1 MRYIGID
8 EVGAGALAGPVML
21 CGFVADETFEGA
33 GDSKSYTREQ
43 RESLYPRLISAPDTD
58 FLLLYAE
65 PEAIDRL
72 GIWNA
77 WGLVVKDVVEHLRRL
92 HGYLPARLDGTRMP
106 PVDGVTLVKGGDASD
121 RVIGAASVVAKVSRD
136 RIMHEAAKVYPGY
149 GFDSHVGYGTS
160 QHRHAIQSLGLC
172 PIHRRSFCRNYV
184 NCPMG

>member
-21 CGFVADETFEGA
+21 CGFVADESFPGA

-43 RESLYPRLISAPDTD
+43 REALYPTLTTAPGTD

-77 WGLVVKDVVEHLRRL
+77 WGLVVKDLVERLRSL
-92 HGYLPARLDGTRMP
+92 HGPLPARLDGTRVP
-106 PVDGVTLVKGGDASD
+106 PVSDVITVKGGDATD
-121 RVIGAASVVAKVSRD
+121 PLIGAASVVAKVTRD
-136 RIMHEAAKVYPGY
+136 LLMRKAALEYPGY
-149 GFDSHVGYGTS
+149 RFDTNCGYGTLA
-160 QHRHAIQSLGLC
+160 HRRALLEVGPC
-172 PIHRRSFCRNYV
+172 PLHRRSFLTKLL
-184 NCPMG
+184 